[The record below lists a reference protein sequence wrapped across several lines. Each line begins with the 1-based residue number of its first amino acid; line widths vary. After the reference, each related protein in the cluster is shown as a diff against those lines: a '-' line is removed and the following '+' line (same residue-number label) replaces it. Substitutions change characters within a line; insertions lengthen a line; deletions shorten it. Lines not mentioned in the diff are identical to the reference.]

1 VSTSRAHSL
10 LLALLL
16 TACSSTPIPRSADT
30 PGYGQRPESIPT
42 SQILKRP
49 GGFYTDD
56 GPDGP
61 IPVNLENLPNAE
73 PKNEP
78 LHASANERYSVFG
91 RDYDPIKTAA
101 GYKRQGTASWYGRK
115 FHGQRTVSGEV
126 YDMYAMTAAHPTLP
140 IPSYARV
147 TNLEN
152 NRSVVVRI
160 NDRGPFGSGRIMD
173 VSYAAAVK
181 LGFAESALAP
191 VDVEGI
197 SVGPQVIAA
206 APVPAVA
213 AAQPAAAAE
222 GPALIVAASS
232 RRGIFLQLGAFG
244 SITNAENFRE
254 RLKRQLDWLAKDL
267 EVELRANLHRVQLGP
282 YANRAQ
288 ANGVADKI
296 RAAVDIKPVVV
307 VR

>member
-1 VSTSRAHSL
+1 MSL
-10 LLALLL
+10 LAFALLS
-16 TACSSTPIPRSADT
+16 ACSGTPVPRSADT

-61 IPVNLENLPNAE
+61 IPVNLAALPDAE
-73 PKNEP
+73 PKHEP
-78 LHASANERYSVFG
+78 LNASANEPYSVFG
-91 RDYDPIKTAA
+91 RDYIPLKTAA

-115 FHGQRTVSGEV
+115 FHGQRTVGGEV

-152 NRSVVVRI
+152 KRSVVVRI
-160 NDRGPFGSGRIMD
+160 NDRGPFGSGRVMD
-173 VSYAAAVK
+173 VSYAAAVR

-197 SVGPQVIAA
+197 AVEPEVTAA
-206 APVPAVA
+206 APTPAPAPPIAVPE
-213 AAQPAAAAE
+213 Q
-222 GPALIVAASS
+222 PALIVAASD
-232 RRGIFLQLGAFG
+232 RRGIFLQLGAF
-244 SITNAENFRE
+244 SSRSNAENFRE
-254 RLKRQLDWLAKDL
+254 RLKRQLDWLGKDL
-267 EVELRANLHRVQLGP
+267 EVEWRANLHRVQLGP
-282 YANRAQ
+282 YGNRNE
-288 ANGVADKI
+288 ANGVAGKI